1 MKALKTN
8 KLTQNFFEGMVCK
21 GGCLN
26 GPLSLKHN
34 SQVLVNI
41 DKFGE
46 QSSSKD
52 PNTSVGKFN
61 KSIK

>member
-46 QSSSKD
+46 KSPTND
-52 PNTSVGKFN
+52 PNISVDKFI
-61 KSIK
+61 KSVK